1 MNSKLS
7 SKRRDPFPFVLEEL
21 SVIRPTIKHWFGFT
35 NVYLDEK
42 LLCSLR
48 DSAKQPNSN
57 GMWLYTSTEDV
68 DSLAREFPELP
79 KRQLWRSRSGNKAW
93 IVLATR
99 LEGFEEYAFK
109 ACELILRGDRRIGRI
124 TRGKI

>member
-1 MNSKLS
+1 MKDTLS
-7 SKRRDPFPFVLEEL
+7 TKKRIPFPFVLEEL
-21 SVIRPTIKHWFGFT
+21 GPIRPTVKHWFGFT
-35 NVYLDEK
+35 SIYLDDK

-57 GMWLYTSTEDV
+57 GMWLYTTTEHV

-93 IVLATR
+93 IVLASR

-109 ACELILRGDRRIGRI
+109 ACELILCGDRRIGRI
-124 TRGKI
+124 TRGNI